1 MFGPILAALGQ
12 SGRGE
17 EAMRQSMFSYI
28 NPTFNTGITTK
39 TAPTAYDATHGFCY
53 MYNGDASRWALLDR
67 LFLRMTQANTGA
79 TSWHICFTKDKGN
92 LYSSGGTD
100 VIAAAVG
107 AGIVNIGATTVGTTG
122 PTLPTSIIRPS
133 IISKMYVGD
142 ITLNAATASSRLLYR
157 KQVRSVIFAANDS
170 LDITFGEGTSGSHG
184 TTTAG
189 AEKSLSFPPVWIAPG
204 EGLLISEL
212 APGPQSQNPAPEIA
226 ISWLER
232 PAP

>member
-1 MFGPILAALGQ
+1 
-12 SGRGE
+12 
-17 EAMRQSMFSYI
+17 
-28 NPTFNTGITTK
+28 
-39 TAPTAYDATHGFCY
+39 
-53 MYNGDASRWALLDR
+53 
-67 LFLRMTQANTGA
+67 
-79 TSWHICFTKDKGN
+79 
-92 LYSSGGTD
+92 
-100 VIAAAVG
+100 
-107 AGIVNIGATTVGTTG
+107 
-122 PTLPTSIIRPS
+122 
-133 IISKMYVGD
+133 MYVGD